1 MQKKASSF
9 SKSLLARRVEL
20 VRLMRAKDDPAFI
33 EAQLRMRRTDIA
45 QPVSDEF
52 AEALKAV
59 SAADLAADEAWR
71 FAPVGVLSHIERD
84 AINHGVDFEEREQRD
99 LERDPRVVHGSIEAW
114 EEESRQRREHAASQ
128 PEEVQRR
135 RREQD
140 AVLSKHRARARTLW
154 TGEEPFKPS
163 GDDAINESEA
173 ARKWGGG
180 LACGPG

>member
-1 MQKKASSF
+1 
-9 SKSLLARRVEL
+9 
-20 VRLMRAKDDPAFI
+20 MRAKDDPAFI

-99 LERDPRVVHGSIEAW
+99 LVVHGHGSIEAW

-140 AVLSKHRARARTLW
+140 AVLS
-154 TGEEPFKPS
+154 
-163 GDDAINESEA
+163 
-173 ARKWGGG
+173 
-180 LACGPG
+180 